1 MKVMKMQ
8 YPDSLVKH
16 VKERSA
22 NYALEGFLCGQGPEK
37 PKLMLVGEAPG
48 ETEIHNGIP
57 FSGRAGKQLMGF
69 LERIGLTREE
79 VYITSA
85 VRSRPYKWREKTER
99 SGQVVQKKYNRTPN
113 QGEILVHAPLL
124 DYELEQ
130 IQTPVIVTLGN
141 IALKRLTGNDKKIT
155 DVHGQLLQQSVRK
168 LKNNQSTDFIWTEKV
183 YNIFPTFHPASIF
196 YNRSLLDLIHEDLEQ
211 LRKYIYIN
219 QN

>member
-1 MKVMKMQ
+1 MKMQ

>member
-1 MKVMKMQ
+1 MKMQ

-85 VRSRPYKWREKTER
+85 VRSRPYKWREKREQ